1 MVLSSFKTIIK
12 ITIAAEDNPKII
24 GNKVSSCKVLTNT
37 DQMAPQNICIKPIKA
52 EALPAFLAK
61 GARDNP
67 AVFGLEIPMP
77 LYLAITILIKTD
89 NRTTNQL
96 VNKLKN
102 QL

>member
-52 EALPAFLAK
+52 EALPAFSEK
-61 GARDNP
+61 GVNAN
-67 AVFGLEIPMP
+67 AVVFG
-77 LYLAITILIKTD
+77 D
-89 NRTTNQL
+89 NNP
-96 VNKLKN
+96 NKN
-102 QL
+102 R